1 MPARESQGIQIIKG
15 GYNTWNIYFVMTLF
29 SMQNGKERA
38 SSLGSSGWIVPK
50 ENIYFIKL

>member
-1 MPARESQGIQIIKG
+1 MEHLLCDDIS
-15 GYNTWNIYFVMTLF
+15 TLF

-38 SSLGSSGWIVPK
+38 SSLGSSGWIVPI